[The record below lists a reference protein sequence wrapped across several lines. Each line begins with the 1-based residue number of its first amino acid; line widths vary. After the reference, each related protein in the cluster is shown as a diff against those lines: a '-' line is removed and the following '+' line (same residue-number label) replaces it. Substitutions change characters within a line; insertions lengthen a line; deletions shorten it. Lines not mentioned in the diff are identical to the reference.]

1 MAIISFTFDK
11 MQVERLNP
19 LETPLKVEFNMRVLD
34 VKEEDV
40 AVGAGRKEK
49 VLRFFFEFKVDYT
62 PKQAYIL
69 LEGNLVYFDEKEDA
83 DKVVKEWKKNK
94 KLSAE
99 VSQQVMNNILIRS
112 NVKSLL
118 LGQEIGLPPH
128 IVLPTLQNI
137 PKSSKED
144 QKKAEEYIG

>member
-1 MAIISFTFDK
+1 MNVISFTFDK
-11 MQVERLNP
+11 MHVERLKP
-19 LETPLKVEFNMRVLD
+19 LEAPLKVENNMRVLD

-62 PKQAYIL
+62 PKQAFIL
-69 LEGNLVYFDEKEDA
+69 LEGNLVYFDEKDVL

-94 KLSAE
+94 KLPSE
-99 VSQQVMNNILIRS
+99 ISQQVMNNILIRS
-112 NVKSLL
+112 NIKGLL

-128 IVLPTLQNI
+128 IILPTLQNI
-137 PKSSKED
+137 PKAS
-144 QKKAEEYIG
+144 KAEEYIG